1 MCSGAI
7 LLYKIPRVV
16 IGENVNYKG
25 EEDLLRSRGVE
36 VVVLD
41 DEKCKA
47 LMAQYIQEKPEVAS
61 SNPIMVSLSLTDIYT
76 GLVRGHRRG
85 RGLVHADLLRER
97 WEQ

>member
-47 LMAQYIQEKPEVAS
+47 LMAQYIREKPEVISPNLQPDDDLFAS
-61 SNPIMVSLSLTDIYT
+61 
-76 GLVRGHRRG
+76 H
-85 RGLVHADLLRER
+85 
-97 WEQ
+97 